1 VAASVLKDTGA
12 RLRDRAKLGA
22 QFVTTLPRDGEKV
35 VACGTLVAD
44 GPLLTAPFSATP
56 CAIYWYQVKHS
67 SGGSHSTDV
76 IDAWGY
82 ALTPSRVESPWGA
95 VRLLSYTELDF
106 RPSVLSDPDAK
117 ARAGAHLS
125 KTALVA
131 LGLGALRE
139 SIGAVKTL
147 MADEDGSVRGD
158 FGSLPSDL
166 NEETYRL
173 FEKVVVDRDP
183 ICAFGIYAEEKRALL
198 PDPTSR
204 MFFPVKIVRG
214 TAAQVRRR
222 LLLQATGNACF
233 AAVLLAIAATVVWVF
248 FHLAPEF
255 L

>member
-22 QFVTTLPRDGEKV
+22 QFVTTLPRDGERV
-35 VACGTLVAD
+35 VVCGPLVAD
-44 GPLLTAPFSATP
+44 GPMLTAPFSATP
-56 CAIYWYQVKHS
+56 CAIYWYQVKHMS
-67 SGGSHSTDV
+67 DSPNSIEV

-95 VRLLSYTELDF
+95 VRLLSYTEFDF
-106 RPSVLSDPDAK
+106 RPSVLSDPEAK
-117 ARAGAHLS
+117 ARASAYLS
-125 KTALVA
+125 RTPLVP
-131 LGLGALRE
+131 LGLGALGE

-158 FGSLPSDL
+158 FGSCPSKL
-166 NEETYRL
+166 EEAKYGL
-173 FEKVVVDRDP
+173 YEQVVVDRDP
-183 ICAFGIYAEEKRALL
+183 VCAFGNYAEDRRALL
-198 PDPTSR
+198 PDPSSR
-204 MFFPVKIVRG
+204 TFFPVKIVRG

-222 LLLQATGNACF
+222 LLLQAIGNACF

-248 FHLAPEF
+248 FRLAPKF